1 MLSKYKHTF
10 TNYFIEPTLNA
21 YIHTKIITKN

>member
-1 MLSKYKHTF
+1 MLSKYKHIF

-21 YIHTKIITKN
+21 YIDSYKNDN